1 MFSYG
6 KAHIHKFLIGN
17 LYFMV
22 GKDRLRG
29 ERKFGD
35 CAFAMIDYF
44 PLSISFFRRIIKCC
58 ILNNSKWHQ
67 CKRDLTNPLICK
79 RGECSP

>member
-1 MFSYG
+1 MKNVFIWEGPYPQ
-6 KAHIHKFLIGN
+6 ALIGN

-35 CAFAMIDYF
+35 CALAMIDYF
-44 PLSISFFRRIIKCC
+44 RLSI
-58 ILNNSKWHQ
+58 
-67 CKRDLTNPLICK
+67 
-79 RGECSP
+79 